1 MVKIYKPR
9 LKYLTPKEVTI
20 SKIKKNIRTQK
31 CEEYFDL
38 YMSSLVS
45 NRGEEDKISPEL
57 QVQLIDCMAERVRLL
72 YYRYINIFIYTYL

>member
-57 QVQLIDCMAERVRLL
+57 QVQLIDCMAERVSLL
-72 YYRYINIFIYTYL
+72 TIL